1 MYSGS
6 SAWNLRRNRR
16 AELIS
21 VLLAYKADPNLR
33 DVDGYTA
40 LHHAVLRNHPESV
53 RALAQRGA
61 DLSAKTHDGF
71 TAEDL
76 ARQNGNSAVVSLL
89 TLLGQAGS
97 N

>member
-1 MYSGS
+1 VSKSGVT
-6 SAWNLRRNRR
+6 AL
-16 AELIS
+16 
-21 VLLAYKADPNLR
+21 LLAAAHNNAPIVGLL
-33 DVDGYTA
+33 A
-40 LHHAVLRNHPESV
+40 ES
-53 RALAQRGA
+53 GA
-61 DLSAKTHDGF
+61 DKSAKTSDGF

>member
-1 MYSGS
+1 MPAKKST
-6 SAWNLRRNRR
+6 
-16 AELIS
+16 
-21 VLLAYKADPNLR
+21 
-33 DVDGYTA
+33 TA
-40 LHHAVLRNHPESV
+40 S
-53 RALAQRGA
+53 
-61 DLSAKTHDGF
+61 DGF